1 MGLFSKNNGS
11 AEPAN
16 ERQLLESKYAA
27 ARSNLLL
34 VMAFTVINIVLLVT
48 NSNSYFLFSAYIPYM
63 FADLGMYLCGRYP
76 AEYYGA
82 DISVTADDVFLGN
95 SFFVLMLVVAAFILF
110 LYLLCWIFSK
120 KHGAGW
126 LIAALVFFG
135 IDTLGML
142 YMVEFST
149 DTVIDILFHLW
160 VIFCLVAG
168 IRAASA
174 LKKLPPE
181 EEAPVIPETDF
192 REAGPEPEPYLY
204 EESAPIRAAE
214 PDVGRVLAET
224 EAEGHTIVYRRVKK
238 TNELVVDGNVY
249 GEYEATFELEHWLT
263 ANVGGTVIVA
273 GYDGAVHSY
282 IKVNGETV
290 AKKMRIV

>member
-1 MGLFSKNNGS
+1 MGLFSKNNAV
-11 AEPAN
+11 AEPAS
-16 ERQLLESKYAA
+16 ERKLLESKYAA

-34 VMAFTVINIVLLVT
+34 VVAFTVINIVLLVT
-48 NSNSYFLFSAYIPYM
+48 NSNSYFLFSAAIPYL

-76 AEYYGA
+76 TEYYGA
-82 DISVTADDVFLGN
+82 DVSVTADDVFLGN

-142 YMVEFST
+142 FLMEIGLE
-149 DTVIDILFHLW
+149 TVIDILFHGW
-160 VIFCLVAG
+160 VILYLANG
-168 IRAASA
+168 IIAAFK
-174 LKKLPPE
+174 LKKLPQE
-181 EEAPVIPETDF
+181 EESPVIPETDF
-192 REAGPEPEPYLY
+192 REAGPEPGPYFY
-204 EESAPIRAAE
+204 EETVPIRAAE
-214 PDVGRVLAET
+214 PDAGRILAEA
-224 EAEGHTIVYRRVKK
+224 EADGHTIVYRRVKK

-249 GEYEATFELEHWLT
+249 GEYEATFELEHWIT

-273 GYDGAVHSY
+273 GYDGAVYSY
-282 IKVNGETV
+282 IKVNGEIV
-290 AKKMRIV
+290 AKKLRIV